1 MTTLCN
7 SIEKSYHEEGIQ
19 HYERRRRKNE
29 SLDSK
34 SKNGKGFTPSSKS
47 NINFLTKHNT
57 RYLLL
62 YDKFLSL
69 RLKYLVRSEG
79 PSPNDFLCDVP
90 QLNKLKITFSK
101 KNY

>member
-1 MTTLCN
+1 MKEEE
-7 SIEKSYHEEGIQ
+7 EKY
-19 HYERRRRKNE
+19 E

-62 YDKFLSL
+62 YDKFLRL
-69 RLKYLVRSEG
+69 RLKYIVRSEG

-90 QLNKLKITFSK
+90 QLKKLKITFSK